1 MKITKLLF
9 ASLTLGLLVAS
20 CQNGLEEV
28 IDESAV
34 QDEQATTR
42 AEEEES
48 LVNENPVLEYGITS
62 SLIHGSTIVS
72 GTDSWT
78 YYATPPTNT
87 TAHWSYASGIFSEVT
102 HNNNHIELTIV
113 NPNVGN
119 DGHVSVYYTN
129 NSDNSYNCGDILY
142 VGVNG
147 PHKYASSVR
156 VLRLPD
162 LVEAYPSSAVR
173 LEANTDYVAY
183 FSCPEIVSVSQWD
196 FGGHATVTSYSD
208 TQCYFTTDSQGWCNL
223 VITGSMSQYNINK
236 TLLDVILYGQ

>member
-1 MKITKLLF
+1 MKKTYYLCV
-9 ASLTLGLLVAS
+9 SLTLGLFVTS
-20 CQNGLEEV
+20 CQNGMEEV
-28 IDESAV
+28 INESEVLDEL
-34 QDEQATTR
+34 ATTR
-42 AEEEES
+42 ADE
-48 LVNENPVLEYGITS
+48 ENPLDEEDIEEYGITS
-62 SLIHGSTIVS
+62 SLISGNAIVS
-72 GTDSWT
+72 GTETWT
-78 YYATPPTNT
+78 YNATPPTNT
-87 TAHWSYASGIFSEVT
+87 TAHWSYSSGIFTEVT
-102 HNNNHIELTIV
+102 HNNNHIELSIV
-113 NPNVGN
+113 NPNVGA
-119 DGHVSVYYTN
+119 DGYVSVYYTN
-129 NSDNSYNCGDILY
+129 NGDGSYNCGDLLY

-183 FSCPEIVSVSQWD
+183 FSCPEIVSVSLWD

>member
-1 MKITKLLF
+1 MKKNYYLCV
-9 ASLTLGLLVAS
+9 SLTLGLLMAS

-28 IDESAV
+28 INESEIL
-34 QDEQATTR
+34 DNFATTR
-42 AEEEES
+42 ADEEIPVGEEEIE
-48 LVNENPVLEYGITS
+48 EYGITS
-62 SLIHGSTIVS
+62 SLIRGDVIVS
-72 GTDSWT
+72 GTGTWT
-78 YYATPPTNT
+78 YSATPPTNT
-87 TAHWSYASGIFSEVT
+87 TAHWSYSSGIFTEVT
-102 HNNNHIELTIV
+102 HDNSQIELSIV
-113 NPNVGN
+113 NPNVGA
-119 DGHVSVYYTN
+119 DGYVSVYYTN
-129 NSDNSYNCGDILY
+129 NGDGSYNCGDLLY